1 MVTMT
6 PSGHFFMSKCIS
18 NIFIS
23 YSTFPHLL
31 WVDVIL
37 ANTFC
42 ITDMLLPTE
51 FHIFLLSFVW
61 VVLILVVVDLLC
73 LKEGGV
79 GTQVFLIIWVLFRKS
94 DSDFPVFKYYLN
106 QLEYLRTGF
115 SLIDAFWND

>member
-6 PSGHFFMSKCIS
+6 PSGHFSISKCIS
-18 NIFIS
+18 NIVIS
-23 YSTFPHLL
+23 YSIFPHLL

-73 LKEGGV
+73 LKEG
-79 GTQVFLIIWVLFRKS
+79 VLG
-94 DSDFPVFKYYLN
+94 PKY
-106 QLEYLRTGF
+106 F
-115 SLIDAFWND
+115 